1 MKYLAIKKK
10 KMKTDL
16 VYSLR
21 RWKRPIVG
29 LFPNKE
35 TFINKRSEN
44 KKKKSIEFLATYSG
58 LSDSLMISH

>member
-1 MKYLAIKKK
+1 MKYLALKK

-35 TFINKRSEN
+35 TFINKMSEN
-44 KKKKSIEFLATYSG
+44 RKKKKA
-58 LSDSLMISH
+58 LSF